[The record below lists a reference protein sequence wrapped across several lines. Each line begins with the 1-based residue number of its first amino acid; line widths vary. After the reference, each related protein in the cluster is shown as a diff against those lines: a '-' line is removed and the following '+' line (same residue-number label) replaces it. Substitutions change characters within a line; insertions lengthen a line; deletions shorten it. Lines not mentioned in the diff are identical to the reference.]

1 MMLCRET
8 GKNVFFLE
16 DCMYTKEQL
25 LKYPYFEQVFRS
37 SDVGNVIDSL
47 TGLVSRQHI
56 VGFIQSLVE
65 NQVPFAL
72 ALLDLDNFKFIN
84 DTYGHKTGDGVL
96 AGVSGDLERYLGDH
110 AVAGRYGGDE
120 FLIVNFRD
128 TSYDQLKAFFAGL
141 YSDFNVLR
149 KNIDLEDYEPFI
161 TGTIG
166 SAVFPRDAQDYATL
180 FTLVDKTLY
189 RGKTKGRN
197 CYIIYV
203 EEKHKN
209 ISMQTLASRGMYAIF
224 HDLSCRF
231 DSRSALSDK
240 LKAMLEVLDDDMRI
254 SDLYYVEKDGQFRS
268 VRHGNSLG
276 EVHDLDQLIHDDVYT
291 TNEISNMAGKSRSMF
306 EMCRAREFET
316 VLIIRVG
323 IQDKTFGYLVCA
335 EPKNLR
341 IWQDDEYA
349 IMFFIAR
356 MLAVYIQAAGELV

>member
-1 MMLCRET
+1 
-8 GKNVFFLE
+8 
-16 DCMYTKEQL
+16 MYTKEQL
-25 LKYPYFEQVFRS
+25 LKYTYFEQVFKS
-37 SDVGNVIDSL
+37 SNVSNVIDSL

-65 NQVPFAL
+65 SNTPFTL

-96 AGVSGDLERYLGDH
+96 AVLSGDLESYLEDY
-110 AVAGRYGGDE
+110 AIAGRYGGDE

-128 TSYDQLKAFFAGL
+128 VSYDQIKTFFAGL
-141 YSDFNVLR
+141 YSDYKVLR
-149 KNIDLEDYEPFI
+149 KNICLGDYEPFI

-166 SAVFPRDAQDYATL
+166 SAVFPKDAQDFASL
-180 FTLVDKTLY
+180 FSLADKTLY

-203 EEKHKN
+203 EEKHKD
-209 ISMQTLASRGMYAIF
+209 ISMQTLASRGMYTIF

-231 DSRSALSDK
+231 DSQSALSDK
-240 LKAMLEVLDDDMRI
+240 LKAMLDILDADMRI
-254 SDLYYVEKDGQFRS
+254 SDLYFVGNDNQFRS
-268 VRHGNSLG
+268 ISTGVSFGK
-276 EVHDLDQLIHDDVYT
+276 VYDLDKLIHDDIYT
-291 TNEISNMAGKSRSMF
+291 TNVINNIESTSRSLF
-306 EMCRAREFET
+306 ELCQDREFET
-316 VLIIRVG
+316 VLIIRIG
-323 IQDKTFGYLVCA
+323 IQDETFGYLVCA

-356 MLAVYIQAAGELV
+356 MLAVYIQATKEQI